1 LPKIGFCDDTK
12 SRPFPIEVAV
22 NGVKVTVTLLLKPGV
37 TVEVSTAEQLDD
49 AARDTPPRSTQS
61 GTALDDKAR

>member
-1 LPKIGFCDDTK
+1 MSDDDTK
-12 SRPFPIEVAV
+12 PRPFPIEVSV

-49 AARDTPPRSTQS
+49 AARDTPLRSAQS
-61 GTALDDKAR
+61 GTGVDEKAR

>member
-1 LPKIGFCDDTK
+1 MSDDDTK
-12 SRPFPIEVAV
+12 PRPFPIEVAV

-49 AARDTPPRSTQS
+49 SARDTPLRSAQS
-61 GTALDDKAR
+61 GTGVDDKAR